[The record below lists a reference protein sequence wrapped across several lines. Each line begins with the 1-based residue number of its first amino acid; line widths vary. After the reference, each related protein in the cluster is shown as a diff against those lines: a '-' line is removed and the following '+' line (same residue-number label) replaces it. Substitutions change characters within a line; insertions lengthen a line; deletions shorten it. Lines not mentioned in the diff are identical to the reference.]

1 MPEERRERR
10 PAPLDAAAAWR
21 AVAQD
26 APGASGLVGG
36 AGEGQLSQRPVL
48 SPAGARAKKAIVA
61 VAASMLTA
69 IHVMLARGVAY
80 RDLGADH
87 FERTNKERL
96 AARLLRTLK
105 QLGYTVALTPMNPT
119 APVPC

>member
-1 MPEERRERR
+1 VTATKPTACSSDRLRARR
-10 PAPLDAAAAWR
+10 
-21 AVAQD
+21 
-26 APGASGLVGG
+26 G
-36 AGEGQLSQRPVL
+36 
-48 SPAGARAKKAIVA
+48 AKKAIVA

-96 AARLLRTLK
+96 AARLMRTLK
-105 QLGYTVALTPMNPT
+105 QLGYTVALTPMNPASLFHVRGIKT
-119 APVPC
+119 LV

>member
-1 MPEERRERR
+1 MQ
-10 PAPLDAAAAWR
+10 AAWCKR
-21 AVAQD
+21 
-26 APGASGLVGG
+26 PGASGLVQAAWSAVRGK
-36 AGEGQLSQRPVL
+36 ASYHSALFHRL
-48 SPAGARAKKAIVA
+48 RARRGAKKAIVA

-96 AARLLRTLK
+96 AARLMRNLK
-105 QLGYTVALTPMNPT
+105 QLGYTVALTPMNPSG
-119 APVPC
+119 PVPC